1 MEKAEVTDLYPWME
15 YQFRIIATNEHGSGE
30 ASIPSLK
37 IKTWDARKDKKKLLW
52 YVRYAILKILMINYF
67 LALSTSCVSHQS
79 GRLRRSKWWDNHHV
93 DSRCLCL
100 TSSFASSILTVEF
113 YWKLFQLVTFSPW
126 SLGTSMV
133 RSLATSSRL
142 SLTMLTTGG
151 TRPSRTLRRDDTF
164 TETPISS
171 PLRKTSRCESFR
183 WRSSHLMW
191 KETDPTPSQRSST
204 IHEMVRPLLLA
215 WSHSCFYYRGNYE
228 HLFQF
233 HFSPSSSVP
242 TESPTDIYARPVSST
257 EALVWWLPVVD
268 TGTGLQQYI
277 EGYQVQNRRE
287 II

>member
-1 MEKAEVTDLYPWME
+1 MSMALERPVSPPSRSKPGTLV
-15 YQFRIIATNEHGSGE
+15 RI
-30 ASIPSLK
+30 
-37 IKTWDARKDKKKLLW
+37 KKKLKLW
-52 YVRYAILKILMINYF
+52 YVRYAILKILMINYS

-79 GRLRRSKWWDNHHV
+79 GRLWRSKWWDNHHV

-204 IHEMVRPLLLA
+204 IHEMVRPLLWA